1 MTVTVPILA
10 LSFADAG
17 RLLGVSTGQAHA
29 MVRNGELRG
38 GVVGRRL
45 KVSADS
51 LSKYVARQTL
61 AIPAAA

>member
-38 GVVGRRL
+38 IIVAKRL
-45 KVSADS
+45 KVCADS
-51 LSKYVARQTL
+51 LREYVARQTIM
-61 AIPAAA
+61 IPAAA